1 MRYANFVITA
11 AGSLIAVAFGLP
23 GCASRCGSTI
33 VPQPRSGSELAP
45 ESREPS
51 RRGIE
56 LFPGVF
62 VDRAERTVEFD
73 AAVIADVSFAETP
86 RVYLETLVCT
96 PMTREHEALLITRV
110 EATHIHAALLALGLE
125 PGQPGRVEWDGSVVR
140 TIPPTGPL
148 IDVRF
153 IVNDATNPG
162 SPPRVYEP
170 ADWIVSTREPAPGAA
185 PERPA
190 RQGATRAAG
199 TDKSN
204 AATPGSFVFAGSRT
218 RTATV
223 PGADGTTTRVQ
234 VYAAQAE
241 GTVVGFATFSS
252 ELIAFVDGFSPDS
265 NVRAPE
271 WIVDT
276 SRVPPLG
283 TPVRVRLRP
292 LVTSGATVNTPD
304 GGPAA
309 GTGR

>member
-1 MRYANFVITA
+1 MRCVALVTLAVLSFIAIT
-11 AGSLIAVAFGLP
+11 FGLA
-23 GCASRCGSTI
+23 GCASWCGSTI
-33 VPQPRSGSELAP
+33 VSLPRSSPAPVP
-45 ESREPS
+45 ESRDFS

-276 SRVPPLG
+276 SRVPPFG
-283 TPVRVRLRP
+283 TPVRVRLQP
-292 LVTSGATVNTPD
+292 IVNAGAAV
-304 GGPAA
+304 GAA
-309 GTGR
+309 VESR

>member
-1 MRYANFVITA
+1 MRYVSFVISA
-11 AGSLIAVAFGLP
+11 AGSLIAVAFGLA

-45 ESREPS
+45 ESRESS

-73 AAVIADVSFAETP
+73 AAVVADVSFAETP

-162 SPPRVYEP
+162 SPPWVYEP

-190 RQGATRAAG
+190 RQSAMPAAR

-223 PGADGTTTRVQ
+223 PAADGTTTRVQ

-276 SRVPPLG
+276 SRVPPFG
-283 TPVRVRLRP
+283 TPVRVRLQP
-292 LVTSGATVNTPD
+292 IVKAGAAV
-304 GGPAA
+304 GAA
-309 GTGR
+309 VESR